1 MKYVVVG
8 ECVLACS
15 SAQGRLK
22 VYQQG
27 ELVPLGEELEL
38 SVEEAK
44 AMPGLEQKRAP
55 STLRKE

>member
-44 AMPGLEQKRAP
+44 AMTGLEPKRTP
-55 STLRKE
+55 STLIKE